1 MNAGRHSQGRA
12 RFSDSTAHGAGCELI
27 LVEGDS
33 AARSVSNVREERTQ
47 AVLPLQGK
55 PLNAWRADAERVR
68 DNVLYRQLAD
78 ALGVGDPTL
87 QSAPASP
94 APFRFERVV
103 LLFDPDA
110 DGVHIEALVLL
121 YFARWMPAL
130 LECGQLWRVRAPMF
144 TLMHTAT
151 GETAQAYSPAHR
163 DALVAR
169 MRTDMA
175 GEVQQHRHVGL
186 GSLPPALLRRVC
198 VDPATR
204 AARRASQEDVGAVL
218 AALGLPP
225 AA

>member
-121 YFARWMPAL
+121 YFARWMPVL
-130 LECGQLWRVRAPMF
+130 LECSQLWRVRAPMF
-144 TLMHTAT
+144 TLMHMAT